1 MPAYALLIL
10 PSSNRV
16 YADQSAA
23 LTLAELALFSDSAL
37 DGRLSDAAPATI
49 GGVEYVTFSAAG
61 PLSDRDAAVLANLS
75 CGYALFAVR
84 ADGALQP
91 VELRPADR
99 FDDDLITIQKYQ
111 GKTNEQFTK
120 LLTNATLLSSAFGR
134 DAFARAGAGEAE
146 TARLALLDPLC
157 GRGTTLSQALR
168 YGWDASGIEID
179 GKDFDAY
186 SAFLQTYLKR
196 KRLKHHAA
204 VIPVRRDRRVVARR
218 LTVTLAAEKADYKAG
233 ETQQLE
239 VVHADTVK
247 AAEFFKPR
255 SFHLIVADAPY
266 GVQHGSRTA
275 GDSLARSPLQLL
287 AAALPGWSELLKPG
301 GAIGIAWNT
310 FVARRDAAAQ
320 VLADAGLLVCD
331 GGPYLEFAHRV
342 DQAINRDI
350 LIACKPG

>member
-1 MPAYALLIL
+1 MPGYALLIL

-23 LTLAELALFSDSAL
+23 LTLAELALFSDGAL
-37 DGRLSDAAPATI
+37 DSPLGDVAPTTI
-49 GGVEYVTFSAAG
+49 GGVRYVTFDAAG
-61 PLSDRDAAVLANLS
+61 PLSERDAAVLANLS

-84 ADGALQP
+84 DDGALQP
-91 VELRPADR
+91 VELRSLDR

-120 LLTNATLLSSAFGR
+120 LLINATLLSSAFGR
-134 DAFARAGAGEAE
+134 DAFAAFAASP
-146 TARLALLDPLC
+146 RLALLDPLC
-157 GRGTTLSQALR
+157 GRGTTLNQALR

-186 SAFLQTYLKR
+186 SAFVQAYLKR
-196 KRLKHHAA
+196 KRLKHHVAA
-204 VIPVRRDRRVVARR
+204 IPIRRDRRVVARR

-233 ETQQLE
+233 DTQQLD
-239 VVHADTVK
+239 VVHADAIK

-255 SFHLIVADAPY
+255 SFHLIVTDAPY

-275 GDSLARSPLQLL
+275 GNDRDGLARSPLKLL
-287 AAALPGWSELLKPG
+287 AAALPGWLELLKPG

-331 GGPYLEFAHRV
+331 SGPYLEFAHRV

-350 LIACKPG
+350 LIARKPG